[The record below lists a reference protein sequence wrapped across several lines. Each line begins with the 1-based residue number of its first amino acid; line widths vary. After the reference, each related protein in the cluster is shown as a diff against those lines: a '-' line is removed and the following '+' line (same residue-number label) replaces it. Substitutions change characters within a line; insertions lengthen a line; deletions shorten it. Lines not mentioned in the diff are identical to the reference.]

1 MGPVRQP
8 RGQRKEEDCIIA
20 SFRFSNGK
28 SPGPSGTSSHKCAIA
43 CERLQSILQLAYSAF
58 MAHGASATRI
68 PLLTGMVPAFLTL
81 AGCGASFLEGT
92 IAPPYSSAWTQ
103 CGTATKVRVKPPH
116 STVTISYT
124 EPTTGTDGKPLTNLA
139 HTTIYYN
146 AGDGPVIAKVVP
158 ASQKT
163 GGGPVSQTITIALPN
178 QSEQEVMVCVT
189 ATDTDE
195 REGPASP

>member
-1 MGPVRQP
+1 MPHRPTGHW
-8 RGQRKEEDCIIA
+8 
-20 SFRFSNGK
+20 N
-28 SPGPSGTSSHKCAIA
+28 
-43 CERLQSILQLAYSAF
+43 LLLAGIF
-58 MAHGASATRI
+58 
-68 PLLTGMVPAFLTL
+68 PAFLTL

-103 CGTATKVRVKPPH
+103 CGTATKVRVKSPQ

-124 EPTTGTDGKPLTNLA
+124 EPTAGTDGKPLTNLA

-163 GGGPVSQTITIALPN
+163 GGGLVSQALTIPLQN
-178 QSEQEVMVCVT
+178 QSEQEITVCVT
-189 ATDTDE
+189 ATDADD

>member
-1 MGPVRQP
+1 MYLRSATP
-8 RGQRKEEDCIIA
+8 RV
-20 SFRFSNGK
+20 
-28 SPGPSGTSSHKCAIA
+28 
-43 CERLQSILQLAYSAF
+43 LLLAGLLSAF
-58 MAHGASATRI
+58 
-68 PLLTGMVPAFLTL
+68 LLL
-81 AGCGASFLEGT
+81 AGCGTSFLEGT
-92 IAPPYSSAWTQ
+92 IAPPNSSAWTK
-103 CGTATKVRVKPPH
+103 CGTATKVRVKAPQ
-116 STVTISYT
+116 STVTVSYT

-163 GGGPVSQTITIALPN
+163 GGGSVSQAITIPLQN

-189 ATDTDE
+189 ATDADD

>member
-1 MGPVRQP
+1 MTYR
-8 RGQRKEEDCIIA
+8 A
-20 SFRFSNGK
+20 
-28 SPGPSGTSSHKCAIA
+28 A
-43 CERLQSILQLAYSAF
+43 CHRILLLA
-58 MAHGASATRI
+58 
-68 PLLTGMVPAFLTL
+68 GMLPACLTL

-92 IAPPYSSAWTQ
+92 IAPPYSSAWTK
-103 CGTATKVRVKPPH
+103 CGTASKVRVKPPH
-116 STVTISYT
+116 STATITYS

-163 GGGPVSQTITIALPN
+163 GGGSISQTITIAVAN

-189 ATDTDE
+189 ATDSDD